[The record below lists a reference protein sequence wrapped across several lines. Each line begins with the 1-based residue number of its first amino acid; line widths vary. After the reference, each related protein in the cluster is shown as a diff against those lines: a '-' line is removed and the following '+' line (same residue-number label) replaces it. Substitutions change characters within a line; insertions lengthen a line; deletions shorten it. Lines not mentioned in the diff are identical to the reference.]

1 MYVLMNEN
9 QIERTLKRMALQIW
23 EEFEDLSDLL
33 IVGIKTRGVP
43 LARRLKNYLKE
54 FSGYDVEM
62 GEVDITFYRDD
73 LSLVSEA
80 PEVKGTDLP
89 FSLDER
95 KVLLVDDVL
104 YTGRTVRAALD
115 QIFEFGRPKV
125 VKLAVLVDRGWR
137 ELPIHADFVGKAI
150 TTTENQIVKVQCPET
165 DDVPAP
171 RVLVVE
177 R

>member
-1 MYVLMNEN
+1 MYVLMNEE
-9 QIERTLKRMALQIW
+9 QINRTLKRMALQVW
-23 EEFEDLSDLL
+23 EEFEDLENLI

-43 LARRLKNYLKE
+43 LARRLKENLKA
-54 FSGYDVEM
+54 FSGYDVQL

-80 PEVKGTDLP
+80 PKVKGTNLP
-89 FSLDER
+89 FSLDDR
-95 KVLLVDDVL
+95 RVLLVDDVL

-125 VKLAVLVDRGWR
+125 VKLAVLIDRGWR
-137 ELPIHADFVGKAI
+137 ELPIHADIVGKAI
-150 TTTENQIVKVQCPET
+150 TTTERQIVKVQCPET

-171 RVLVVE
+171 RVLIVE

>member
-1 MYVLMNEN
+1 MYVLMNAS
-9 QIERTLKRMALQIW
+9 QMERTLKRMALQIW
-23 EEFEDLSDLL
+23 EEFEDLSDVL

-43 LARRLKNYLKE
+43 IAQRLRDYVRE
-54 FSGYDVEM
+54 FSGHEVPI

-80 PEVKGTDLP
+80 PKVKGSDLP
-89 FSLDER
+89 FSLDDR
-95 KVLLVDDVL
+95 RVLLVDDVL

-115 QIFEFGRPKV
+115 QLFEFGRPRM

-137 ELPIHADFVGKAI
+137 ELPIHADFVGRSI
-150 TTTENQIVKVQCPET
+150 TTTENQIVKVQFPET
-165 DDVPAP
+165 DDVPSP
-171 RVLVVE
+171 QVLVVE

>member
-1 MYVLMNEN
+1 MYVLMNES

-23 EEFEDLSDLL
+23 EEFEDLSDVL

-43 LARRLKNYLKE
+43 IARRLKGYIGE
-54 FSGYDVEM
+54 FSGQEVAL

-73 LSLVSEA
+73 LTLVSEA

-89 FSLDER
+89 FSLDDQR
-95 KVLLVDDVL
+95 VLLVDDVL
-104 YTGRTVRAALD
+104 YTGRTVRAALE
-115 QIFEFGRPKV
+115 QIFEFGRPKM

-150 TTTENQIVKVQCPET
+150 TTTENQIVKVQFPET
-165 DDVPAP
+165 DDVPNP
-171 RVLVVE
+171 QVIVVE

>member
-1 MYVLMNEN
+1 MYVLMNES
-9 QIERTLKRMALQIW
+9 QLERTLKRMALQIW

-43 LARRLKNYLKE
+43 LARRLKDYLRE
-54 FSGYDVEM
+54 FSGHEVKM

-80 PEVKGTDLP
+80 PEVKGSDLP
-89 FSLDER
+89 FSLDDR

-115 QIFEFGRPKV
+115 QLFEFGRPKV